1 MGEHRIRITG
11 GRRAAFAQ
19 DGAPATVVL
28 ADFLPYSSTVTVPW
42 IAFFAM
48 LLVAL
53 VRRHGWEYVPVVIF
67 LGIGQWYASDLAISN
82 VAEGASLLSFAG
94 VWVISGK
101 TRT

>member
-1 MGEHRIRITG
+1 MRIRITG
-11 GRRAAFAQ
+11 GCRAASAQ
-19 DGAPATVVL
+19 DGAPATVAL

-42 IAFFAM
+42 IAFFAI

-67 LGIGQWYASDLAISN
+67 LGIGQWYASDLAISS
-82 VAEGASLLSFAG
+82 VAEGVSLLSFAG